1 MMLGFI
7 HIHRLGS
14 KSGPSLSE
22 LGSSTIRSFYLARF
36 CSAKGR
42 CDVVNARKDSFSM
55 SQSSNP

>member
-1 MMLGFI
+1 MLGFI

-14 KSGPSLSE
+14 KYGPSLSE
-22 LGSSTIRSFYLARF
+22 SGGSIIRSLYLARF

-42 CDVVNARKDSFSM
+42 CDVVKARKNSFSM